1 MNTIIYWNYRDN
13 DSRNIY
19 KFLGSP
25 DFEAFCKKENISLFK
40 KRDKFDKRDFWNE
53 AQSHDTIFFFSHGVE
68 DAVLKFR
75 YKNEEKKEDYA
86 LATVSEIPEMAG
98 KRIIAICCRSAETLG
113 RKSMESEDPPVFY
126 IGFTGDITYNE
137 GFSEKVRAKIY
148 GIYSDAFKETIYI
161 TAEKRLTG
169 TDFSRELKH
178 RIERDFTEAIINDNS
193 KETEKTTLA
202 EATFFHETVKTLT
215 VYGDGSA
222 KVFPVD
228 K

>member
-13 DSRNIY
+13 DSKNIY

-25 DFEAFCKKENISLFK
+25 DFESFCRKENIKLFK
-40 KRDKFDKRDFWNE
+40 KCSNFDKRDFWNE
-53 AQSHDTIFFFSHGVE
+53 AHNRDTIFFFSHGVE

-75 YKNEEKKEDYA
+75 YKNEEMKENFA
-86 LATVSEIPEMAG
+86 LATESEIPEMAR
-98 KRIIAICCRSAETLG
+98 KRIIAICCRSAEILG
-113 RKSMESEDPPVFY
+113 RKSLESEDPPVFY

-137 GFSEKVRAKIY
+137 RFNEKVRGKIY
-148 GIYSDAFKETIYI
+148 EIYSNSFKETICI

-169 TDFSRELKH
+169 IDFSRELKH
-178 RIERDFTEAIINDNS
+178 RIESGFTEAIINDNS
-193 KETEKTTLA
+193 KGTEKTTLA
-202 EATFFHETVKTLT
+202 DATFFHETVKTLT